1 MKTKGNEEYENIK
14 KTSRLFR
21 GSVCVETAI
30 VAPIFMIMTLSLF
43 SLLEMIH
50 IHTRINAA
58 LSESVRELS
67 VYAYAQILD
76 SNDDSKMITD
86 VLGVEGY
93 VRGRMISIL
102 GADWMGSSLI
112 DGGLLGIHF
121 YRSDI
126 DRQTGEMDIVAN
138 YSVSPWISF
147 GKVGKIHL
155 MNRCKVKMWIG
166 YCNPKDYEEE
176 IYVYITPEGEVY
188 HDSAYCPYLKP
199 AIGQYPFESLS
210 KLRNASGEKYRTC
223 MNCSNEKKIKE
234 TGYVFLTRYGTKYHS
249 SSSCKSLKRTVK
261 RIPFSKT
268 DGRRACS
275 KCRSQHYKTE

>member
-1 MKTKGNEEYENIK
+1 MKTRGNEEYENIK
-14 KTSRLFR
+14 KASRPFR

-30 VAPIFMIMTLSLF
+30 VAPIFMIMSLTLF

-58 LSESVRELS
+58 LHESVRELS
-67 VYAYAQILD
+67 VYAYAQTLD
-76 SNDDSKMITD
+76 SNDDTKIIRD

-93 VRGRMISIL
+93 IRGRMISIL
-102 GADWMGSSLI
+102 GADWIGSSLI
-112 DGGLLGIHF
+112 DGGVMGIHF

-126 DRQTGEMDIVAN
+126 DWQSGEMDIVAN

-147 GKVGKIHL
+147 GKVGRIRL

-166 YCNPKDYEEE
+166 YCNPRDYEEE

-188 HDSAYCPYLKP
+188 HDSVYCPYLKP
-199 AIGQYPFESLS
+199 TVGQYPLSSLP
-210 KLRNASGEKYRTC
+210 KLRNEAGEKYKVC

-234 TGYVFLTRYGTKYHS
+234 TGYVFLTWYGTKYHS
-249 SSSCKSLKRTVK
+249 SPSCKSLKRTVK
-261 RIPFSKT
+261 RIPLSKV
-268 DGRRACS
+268 DGRRVCS
-275 KCRSQHYKTE
+275 KCRSRYYKTE